1 MQASHSKCC
10 AEGTTPPTVLSEPM
24 DSIPSDIGAHQAMPR
39 QTVPTT
45 PTHLTVLSEL
55 ADRMN
60 SRAGS
65 QATPWTRCLCW
76 FSRNLDFMA
85 ATLNRLHSLSLEAD
99 TRAVESGDQLRSHT
113 SSA

>member
-1 MQASHSKCC
+1 MLCREYNPLKVS
-10 AEGTTPPTVLSEPM
+10 SEPAA
-24 DSIPSDIGAHQAMPR
+24 SIRFKSGAHQVTAW
-39 QTVPTT
+39 QTVPTM

-55 ADRMN
+55 ADRMY

-76 FSRNLDFMA
+76 FRRNLDFMA